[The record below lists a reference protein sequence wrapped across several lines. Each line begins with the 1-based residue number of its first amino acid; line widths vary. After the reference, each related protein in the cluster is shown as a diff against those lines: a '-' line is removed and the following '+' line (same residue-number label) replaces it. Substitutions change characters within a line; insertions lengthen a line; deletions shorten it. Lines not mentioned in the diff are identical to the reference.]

1 MNLSERKPCFSVV
14 IPAYNAEKIIEEALD
29 SVLKQTF
36 KDYEIIVVDDG
47 STDNTSGSAKAF
59 LENKGVNS
67 KVIKQKN
74 KKIGAARNR
83 GIRAAEGLYVAFL
96 DADDT
101 WYPKKLERVFDAF
114 SKMKDVCLVCHDE
127 DVLGE
132 NKKIRKNVYGPYK
145 ENMYEYLLFERNCL
159 STSATVVRR
168 EKLFEAGLFS
178 EDLRFNGVEDY
189 ELWLRLS
196 KICRFYFLHEVLGMY
211 KISKGGISRNIENQV
226 RNELNVLRYNF
237 SKIGLAEREEWK
249 MRRRY
254 ARLYCSAGWSLLAQ
268 GKPRESRHWSLKA
281 IGEYPF
287 FYPAYAVLSLSF
299 LKLQP

>member
-1 MNLSERKPCFSVV
+1 MNLSERKPYFSVV
-14 IPAYNAEKIIEEALD
+14 IPAYNAEKLIEEALD

-47 STDNTSGSAKAF
+47 STDNTSGSAEAF
-59 LENKGVNS
+59 LKNKGVNF
-67 KVIKQKN
+67 KVIRQEN

-96 DADDT
+96 DADDV

-132 NKKIRKNVYGPYK
+132 NKKIGKNIYGPYK

-196 KICRFYFLHEVLGMY
+196 KICRFYFLHEVLGGY
-211 KISKGGISRNIENQV
+211 KLSEGGISRDVGNQV
-226 RNELNVLRYNF
+226 RSETNVLEHNF
-237 SKIGLAEREEWK
+237 SKLKIPANERWK
-249 MRRRY
+249 VEKRY
-254 ARLYCSAGWSLLAQ
+254 ARLFTSTGFALHKQ
-268 GKPRESRHWSLKA
+268 GMFRESRSWYLKA
-281 IGEYPF
+281 IRRYPL
-287 FYPAYAVLSLSF
+287 FYKAYAALLLSIIGLR
-299 LKLQP
+299 L